1 MEGIEGRFEIIKKR
15 INMTTNNRATIM
27 MRQAPMTVHEWM
39 HKGIETIDGIF
50 GEGYAE
56 KHPELLGDF
65 LKACGSDQEAM
76 ATLNLAEIHE
86 SKSDTFE
93 VVK

>member
-1 MEGIEGRFEIIKKR
+1 MNGDSS
-15 INMTTNNRATIM
+15 RAEIM

-65 LKACGSDQEAM
+65 LKTCGSDQEAM
-76 ATLNLAEIHE
+76 ATLHLAEVIE
-86 SKSDTFE
+86 GKEFYDIFKE
-93 VVK
+93 